1 MLSLCGDLVVWCATL
16 FCGLMVLRCV
26 VWYAVIWCV
35 PNAVWCG
42 VMFYAL
48 WCAEQCGVPCNLEVC
63 CGGLVRWYGMGKVVW
78 CDVVKCVSGLM
89 WYGGVVC
96 CDLVCGCLILLFG

>member
-1 MLSLCGDLVVWCATL
+1 MCYAILWSDGTAMCGMVCCNMVCTECCVVWCD
-16 FCGLMVLRCV
+16 VLCSLVCRAM
-26 VWYAVIWCV
+26 W
-35 PNAVWCG
+35 
-42 VMFYAL
+42 L
-48 WCAEQCGVPCNLEVC
+48 PCNLEIC